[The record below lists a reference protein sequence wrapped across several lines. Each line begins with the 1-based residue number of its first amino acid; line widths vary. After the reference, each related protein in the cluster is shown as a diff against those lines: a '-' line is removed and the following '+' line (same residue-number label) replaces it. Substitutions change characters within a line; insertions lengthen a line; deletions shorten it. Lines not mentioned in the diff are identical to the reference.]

1 MKWVSFWR
9 KNPHRFVEDYLGI
22 RLHLFQKILI
32 YMINKVPYFMYIASR
47 GQGKSFIIAVYSITR
62 CILYPNTKIIISSKN
77 KTQANLIINAKI
89 VELYH
94 LYDSVRFE
102 IGKEDN
108 IATAINDT
116 SVTFKNGSTIKIA
129 VAGDGGRGLRA
140 NVLIVDEF
148 IYVDFE
154 TISKVLRPFLTDP
167 RATGFRTKD
176 PEKYKDYIEDNTQI
190 YLSSAGYKTHW
201 SWDEFQTQVD
211 AMLKRNS
218 AFIVAIPYQASV
230 YHGNLTQKFIDEE
243 RAKTTF
249 DEIGFEMEYG
259 AQFIGQNV
267 KGYYNMKPVND
278 SRTVTK
284 SFIPPTDLEFI
295 ENNRLSKPKK
305 ISNMPRQDG
314 EIRLVGLDVALLGGS
329 KTVKNDS
336 SAFTC
341 LRMMPDKDGG
351 YVRHAVYLESI
362 KESIESENL
371 AIRLKQLYYDF
382 ESDYAVIDAAGNGLG
397 IYDACAKPLY
407 DSKRDVEYEA
417 WSSINDEELQK
428 RYKINNGK
436 PVLYTYKGNAKLNSD
451 IAVSLRSSFDNGKLR
466 LLINDIQKQVDLL
479 EDKKFVSSSPEE
491 KARILFA
498 YRQTTALANELI
510 SLEYDIVQ
518 GGNIKISAVGT
529 TTKDR
534 FSSLSYTNHAAQ
546 EIERNKRK
554 TDTSGLADYFFI
566 TNNFNDKIGR

>member
-148 IYVDFE
+148 IYVNFE

-351 YVRHAVYLESI
+351 YVRHAV
-362 KESIESENL
+362 
-371 AIRLKQLYYDF
+371 
-382 ESDYAVIDAAGNGLG
+382 
-397 IYDACAKPLY
+397 
-407 DSKRDVEYEA
+407 
-417 WSSINDEELQK
+417 
-428 RYKINNGK
+428 
-436 PVLYTYKGNAKLNSD
+436 
-451 IAVSLRSSFDNGKLR
+451 
-466 LLINDIQKQVDLL
+466 
-479 EDKKFVSSSPEE
+479 
-491 KARILFA
+491 
-498 YRQTTALANELI
+498 
-510 SLEYDIVQ
+510 
-518 GGNIKISAVGT
+518 
-529 TTKDR
+529 DR
-534 FSSLSYTNHAAQ
+534 KSVV
-546 EIERNKRK
+546 
-554 TDTSGLADYFFI
+554 
-566 TNNFNDKIGR
+566 

>member
-148 IYVDFE
+148 IYVNFE

-176 PEKYKDYIEDNTQI
+176 PEEYKDYIEDNTQI

-314 EIRLVGLDVALLGGS
+314 EIRLVGLDVALLGGN